1 MAKTKYYSNLLVAAQ
16 FLVIFMLFISCD
28 TDETI
33 NGSGNLITET
43 RGATPFTKVSSEG
56 VFEVT
61 IIQGATQSVE
71 ITADD
76 NVIGRVKTRVVND
89 ELQLYLDDDY
99 SYSGI
104 TLRANISATRLNG
117 LFNSGAGNMTVTDVD
132 EDGAFSVGNFGS
144 GNISIEGS
152 ASSLNIVDEGSGNIG
167 AFDFLVADGTVN
179 IEGSGVAEV
188 NCSDNLD
195 VVIQGSGIVYYKGN
209 PSVNSSI
216 SGSGR
221 VVDAN

>member
-1 MAKTKYYSNLLVAAQ
+1 MAKTKYYTNLRVASQ

-61 IIQGATQSVE
+61 INQGATQSVE

-99 SYSGI
+99 EGGELEFPNFNFKMRPRAGMLVYFPSDSRYRHSALAVTSG
-104 TLRANISATRLNG
+104 TRH
-117 LFNSGAGNMTVTDVD
+117 AIVTWM
-132 EDGAFSVGNFGS
+132 SL
-144 GNISIEGS
+144 EGVEKVRT
-152 ASSLNIVDEGSGNIG
+152 AMPEKSSL
-167 AFDFLVADGTVN
+167 L
-179 IEGSGVAEV
+179 
-188 NCSDNLD
+188 L
-195 VVIQGSGIVYYKGN
+195 
-209 PSVNSSI
+209 
-216 SGSGR
+216 
-221 VVDAN
+221 